1 VTAIF
6 FRIIPVIERQF
17 FSGLN
22 ISKGENPDTASGEF
36 CDTIRITGMVDVAG
50 GVAEKLA
57 INVVLS
63 AEGKNIDIPL
73 GYTLGTF
80 SFGNAFPYIP
90 NNPSVLLDRLKGK
103 QPLAC
108 NTRFP
113 NPYANFHHSIS
124 QVFATAIING
134 NNILGV
140 CSEYVCFFPK
150 SIYIDTV
157 GQPLG

>member
-6 FRIIPVIERQF
+6 FRIIPVIESQF

-22 ISKGENPDTASGEF
+22 ISKGENPDTALGEF
-36 CDTIRITGMVDVAG
+36 CYTIRITGMVDVAG
-50 GVAEKLA
+50 GVAENLA

-73 GYTLGTF
+73 GYALGTF

-90 NNPSVLLDRLKGK
+90 NNPSVFLDMLKGK
-103 QPLAC
+103 QPLSC

-113 NPYANFHHSIS
+113 NPYANFHH
-124 QVFATAIING
+124 
-134 NNILGV
+134 IL
-140 CSEYVCFFPK
+140 
-150 SIYIDTV
+150 
-157 GQPLG
+157 L